1 MKKNIEVEKKMCLI
15 YPFNP
20 NTIVV
25 ANCQRD
31 LYLASLLGVKN
42 VKFYPIYRDMKDSTI
57 NKSFDIVDK
66 LVSTSLELD
75 YEEALPHG
83 FFKGLEGFSPK
94 IFYYNEEKRMYDGY
108 INLDEYIDN
117 NSSALENRESV
128 GKRLIKRKNNSVN
141 SKSVI

>member
-1 MKKNIEVEKKMCLI
+1 MNKKLENERKMCLI

-20 NTIVV
+20 NTTVV
-25 ANCQRD
+25 AASQRD

-42 VKFYPIYRDMKDSTI
+42 VKFYPIYRDMKDSTLD
-57 NKSFDIVDK
+57 KSLDIVDK

-75 YEEALPHG
+75 YEDALPHG
-83 FFKGLEGFSPK
+83 FFKGLGGFSPK
-94 IFYYNEEKRMYDGY
+94 IFYYNEETRMYDGY
-108 INLDEYIDN
+108 VNLDEYIDN

-141 SKSVI
+141 SKLVL

>member
-1 MKKNIEVEKKMCLI
+1 MNKKLEVERKMCLI

-20 NTIVV
+20 NTAVV
-25 ANCQRD
+25 ADLQRD

-42 VKFYPIYRDMKDSTI
+42 AKFYPVYKDTKDSTI
-57 NKSFDIVDK
+57 DKSIDIVDK
-66 LVSTSLELD
+66 LVSTSLELGYD
-75 YEEALPHG
+75 EALPHG
-83 FFKGLEGFSPK
+83 FFKGLGGFSPK

-108 INLDEYIDN
+108 VNLDEYIDN

>member
-1 MKKNIEVEKKMCLI
+1 MNKKLKDERKMCLI

-20 NTIVV
+20 NTVVV
-25 ANCQRD
+25 ADSQRD

-57 NKSFDIVDK
+57 DKSFDIVDK

-75 YEEALPHG
+75 YEEALSHG
-83 FFKGLEGFSPK
+83 FFKGLGGFSPK
-94 IFYYNEEKRMYDGY
+94 IFYYNEETRMYDGY

-117 NSSALENRESV
+117 NSSTLENRERV

>member
-1 MKKNIEVEKKMCLI
+1 MNEKLEVERKMCLI

-20 NTIVV
+20 NTTVV
-25 ANCQRD
+25 ANIQRN

-42 VKFYPIYRDMKDSTI
+42 VKFYPVYKDTKDSTI
-57 NKSFDIVDK
+57 DKSFDIVDK
-66 LVSTSLELD
+66 LVSTSLELGYD
-75 YEEALPHG
+75 EALPHG
-83 FFKGLEGFSPK
+83 FFKGIGGFSPK

-108 INLDEYIDN
+108 VNLDEYIDN

-141 SKSVI
+141 SK

>member
-1 MKKNIEVEKKMCLI
+1 MNKKLENERKMCLI

-20 NTIVV
+20 NTAVV
-25 ANCQRD
+25 AASQRD

-42 VKFYPIYRDMKDSTI
+42 VKFYPIYRDMKDSTLD
-57 NKSFDIVDK
+57 KSLDIVDK

-75 YEEALPHG
+75 YEDALPHG
-83 FFKGLEGFSPK
+83 FFKGLGGFSPK
-94 IFYYNEEKRMYDGY
+94 IFYYNEETRMYDGY
-108 INLDEYIDN
+108 VNLDEYIDN

-141 SKSVI
+141 SKLVL

>member
-1 MKKNIEVEKKMCLI
+1 
-15 YPFNP
+15 
-20 NTIVV
+20 
-25 ANCQRD
+25 
-31 LYLASLLGVKN
+31 
-42 VKFYPIYRDMKDSTI
+42 MKDSTLD
-57 NKSFDIVDK
+57 KSLDIVDK

-83 FFKGLEGFSPK
+83 FFKGLGGFSPK
-94 IFYYNEEKRMYDGY
+94 IFYYNEETRMYDGY

-141 SKSVI
+141 SKLVL

>member
-1 MKKNIEVEKKMCLI
+1 MNRNLEVERKMCLI

-25 ANCQRD
+25 ADCQRD

-42 VKFYPIYRDMKDSTI
+42 VKFYPIYRDMKDSTTT
-57 NKSFDIVDK
+57 KSFDIVDK

-83 FFKGLEGFSPK
+83 FFKGLGGFSPK
-94 IFYYNEEKRMYDGY
+94 IFYYNEKTRMYDGY
-108 INLDEYIDN
+108 INLDEYIAN
-117 NSSALENRESV
+117 NSSALENRETV

-141 SKSVI
+141 NKSVI

>member
-1 MKKNIEVEKKMCLI
+1 MKKNIDVEKKMCLI

-20 NTIVV
+20 NTAVV

-83 FFKGLEGFSPK
+83 FFKGLGGFPPK

-108 INLDEYIDN
+108 INLDKYIDN

-128 GKRLIKRKNNSVN
+128 GKRLIKRKNNTVN
-141 SKSVI
+141 SETVI

>member
-1 MKKNIEVEKKMCLI
+1 MNEKLEGERKMCLI

-20 NTIVV
+20 NTAVV
-25 ANCQRD
+25 AELQRD

-42 VKFYPIYRDMKDSTI
+42 AKFYPVYKDTKDSTI
-57 NKSFDIVDK
+57 DKSIDIVDK
-66 LVSTSLELD
+66 LVSTSLELGYD
-75 YEEALPHG
+75 EALPHG
-83 FFKGLEGFSPK
+83 FFKGIGGFSPK

-108 INLDEYIDN
+108 VNLDEYIDN

>member
-1 MKKNIEVEKKMCLI
+1 MNEKLEGERKMCLI

-20 NTIVV
+20 NTAVV
-25 ANCQRD
+25 ADLQRD

-42 VKFYPIYRDMKDSTI
+42 AKFYPVYKDTKDSTI
-57 NKSFDIVDK
+57 DKSIDIVDK
-66 LVSTSLELD
+66 LVSTSLELGYD
-75 YEEALPHG
+75 EALPHG
-83 FFKGLEGFSPK
+83 FFKGIGGFSPK

-108 INLDEYIDN
+108 VNLDEYIDN

-141 SKSVI
+141 SKSVL

>member
-1 MKKNIEVEKKMCLI
+1 MNKKLKDERKMCLI

-20 NTIVV
+20 NTAIV
-25 ANCQRD
+25 ANIQRD

-42 VKFYPIYRDMKDSTI
+42 VKFYLIYRDMGDSTLD
-57 NKSFDIVDK
+57 KSFDIFDK

-83 FFKGLEGFSPK
+83 FFKGFGFSPK

-108 INLDEYIDN
+108 VNLDEYIDN
-117 NSSALENRESV
+117 NSSTLENRESV
-128 GKRLIKRKNNSVN
+128 GKRLIKRKESVN
-141 SKSVI
+141 NKI